1 MAIALV
7 ATHNDTSITLTQ
19 VDRYLDDLRC
29 IYISS
34 HHNRVVSD
42 KPQTIGTTK
51 IYVFLG
57 AATSSWFLGNFFCN
71 RDRDRSRIWRISPWR
86 YLNNHGINQQI
97 MNRAK
102 LVKSHDFWI
111 FEMVLF
117 LVGGI
122 PWYTYPSEKY
132 ESQFGWW
139 FPIYGNKKWSQP
151 PTRFSNLKFFPAT
164 RKHAGLGQQLPNL
177 LGTIFKSKDAWNP
190 QLGYIHIYIYIYICI
205 SYVYIYMYLYHIYT
219 SDSIKI

>member
-151 PTRFSNLKFFPAT
+151 PTRLKVRMP
-164 RKHAGLGQQLPNL
+164 GIPNW
-177 LGTIFKSKDAWNP
+177 GTYIF
-190 QLGYIHIYIYIYICI
+190 IYICI